1 MYKIFKL
8 SLRLQLSLCSL
19 FFLPYQAQAADLMD
33 IFRSARDHDPS
44 WEATKLQFE
53 AEKQRLALS
62 ESALYPKVVSSATI
76 QDIETSGSGVAIIN
90 PVYLD
95 QDILLDCLIQANDGD
110 ACNPPLT
117 IRDDIG
123 GSYNTYTI
131 TVQLTQPLYNYKFWR
146 NYNKAK
152 ILDEASFSSFESAQ
166 QDLIL
171 AIAKAYFSVLEAHE
185 QWELSK
191 TDTESAEKQ
200 LEQTTKGHQLGLLP
214 QNDVYD
220 TRTALDLKRVELLIA
235 KTTLENTQETLML
248 MTQRRDVS
256 LATLSEALIVEAP
269 QPRNVEEWVKKGLK
283 HNRKLLAAHSNTLA
297 AEQEVAIKKGGY
309 HPEIDLIA
317 GYQVSKNDQVAIV
330 SAPSVRQSGIGVQLR
345 YPLYLGGQTT
355 AEVTGAKL
363 LYQRS
368 TEDYES
374 VRRDVIRKVRNS
386 YRKVNNDVRGVEAAE
401 QAIHS
406 SKKSLEAALAA
417 YSDGTRPLVMVLKA
431 QSDWFRAKKD
441 HASARY
447 NYILDSLDLKYVA
460 GTLAIEDLQVV
471 NSWLSVDKLILPPGQ
486 DLEDEVKVDLFY

>member
-1 MYKIFKL
+1 MHI
-8 SLRLQLSLCSL
+8 SLYALLI
-19 FFLPYQAQAADLMD
+19 LPLNTQAADLMD

-62 ESALYPKVVSSATI
+62 ESALYPKIVSSGSA
-76 QDIETSGSGVAIIN
+76 QDITTSGSGAAIIN

-95 QDILLDCLIQANDGD
+95 QDILIDCLIQANDGD

-117 IRDDIG
+117 IRDDVDGSFDTYAIG
-123 GSYNTYTI
+123 
-131 TVQLTQPLYNYKFWR
+131 VQMIQPLYNYRYWR
-146 NYNKAK
+146 EYNKAK
-152 ILDEASFSSFESAQ
+152 ILDNQSISSFERAQ

-171 AIAKAYFSVLEAHE
+171 SIAKAYFAVLEAHE

-191 TDTESAEKQ
+191 SETDSAEQQ
-200 LEQTTKGHQLGLLP
+200 LEQTTKRHQLGLLP
-214 QNDVYD
+214 QVDVYD

-235 KTTLENTQETLML
+235 KTTLENAQETLML

-269 QPRNVEEWVKKGLK
+269 QPRNVEEWVKKALK
-283 HNRKLLAAHSNTLA
+283 QNRKLLAAHSKTLA
-297 AEQEVAIKKGGY
+297 AEQDIAIKKSGY
-309 HPEIDLIA
+309 HPQIDFVA
-317 GYQVSKNDQVAIV
+317 GYQVTKNDDVAVV
-330 SAPSVRQSGIGVQLR
+330 SAPSVRRSGIGVSFT
-345 YPLYLGGQTT
+345 YPIYLGGQTT

-363 LYQRS
+363 LYERT
-368 TEDYES
+368 TEDYEA
-374 VRRDVIRKVRNS
+374 VRREVIRNVRNS

-401 QAIHS
+401 KAIHS
-406 SKKSLEAALAA
+406 SKRSLEAALEGYA
-417 YSDGTRPLVMVLKA
+417 DGTRPLAVVLKA

-447 NYILDSLDLKYVA
+447 NFILDSLDLKYVA
-460 GTLAIEDLQVV
+460 GTLAIEDLQVI
-471 NSWLSVDKLILPPGQ
+471 NSWLNVDKLILPPGQ